1 MRKTTLSSIVAG
13 TALWCLA
20 VSLLALTTVN
30 AADFGTATNAGDN
43 PDAIHHFIM
52 PPLAEKVLAPEE
64 VMKAEAAAN
73 LVQTQ
78 SNMSVP
84 LYGQC
89 WSPWSGDQLGTCNLT
104 ICDAG
109 CAITSTAMCIAYYG
123 VSCDPRSMN
132 NYMKSH
138 GGYEGGCNEIW
149 EVPAGISGGSVT
161 YAGGYDCSNIPCDMN
176 VVNAELDN
184 GYPCVTE
191 VRLFGGMHFVCCTG
205 HDGGTYYIN
214 DPAYGDRTTLN
225 ARYGTPTAAIYSVQ
239 KYHGYVAPPTPA
251 YAATYAGQSYPS
263 TMTAGTTAT
272 AWAEYTNT
280 GTAVWGH
287 AATNLGTSGPQD
299 RSSPFYNSGN
309 WISAARPSNVDQSAV
324 SQGQVG
330 RFTFILKAPSTPG
343 VYVEKY
349 RPVQEGVT
357 WFGGEVTWTITVTAS
372 NGNITGTV
380 RNSSNSQPIP
390 GATVA
395 ISGGPSTTTNG
406 SGVYLFTGLAPTT
419 YTLNVSA
426 AGFGSASGTAAVTAG
441 ATTTKDFSLTS
452 TDHTAPTAP
461 SGLAATGI
469 SPSQIDLS
477 WTLSTDSGGAGLAGY
492 IVYRGSVEVGRTAST
507 TYSDNGL
514 TQNTTYSYYVKAYD
528 NANNVSGQSNTAS
541 ANTKPGTVAIFQD
554 GFASI
559 DGNLWQAIVQSPMP
573 GANPLV
579 LSGAQNHGTFA
590 GVNSILTVD
599 STNSNQGCLLGHTFD
614 PGFGAAKFESWFYD
628 SSANNNSRQGMEVR
642 CLDNNGGVKGI
653 YYIGTYSA
661 APGAFG
667 SYSAGYYKVCGSGC
681 TAWYWPLAASR
692 ARAVGWHKFT
702 LDFQPY
708 TTAGAASAV
717 HASIDGTEIGTMERT
732 IETQTYGLKMIAYG
746 YHYRVNQ
753 QGWFDDCAMYASPP
767 AAPSIVTPTV
777 LSTSAIRWNI
787 TDNSNNEIGFKVVN
801 AAQATVASA
810 GVSNETGGGVSMD
823 EGGLAANTSY
833 TRSIKAFNGT
843 LDSLP
848 TASATRWTLS
858 TAPTTSNVTCD
869 KPTGW
874 SSTAT
879 FTFTAVGGF
888 GQGTVA
894 KYLYAWD
901 TSSTHTWT
909 GSEAVWNS
917 GALIL
922 TAPSAGSYF
931 LHVKGYNGE
940 NVENGALNLGPYSYQ
955 AEAPTNPTA
964 AVETHGALDGVWQS
978 TIAGPSFTWSGAS
991 ASSGIAGYLVY
1002 FGTDSVG
1009 TSTELVTS
1017 AAYTPSA
1024 VTTGTYYLRLRT
1036 KDTLGSLADE
1046 WATLFTFEYDSSA
1059 PDAPMVID
1067 DGEFTGSKTE
1077 LHATWAAPDP
1087 DSGIAEYQYAV
1098 GKSIGATDVVGW
1110 TSALTATEADI
1121 AIPDPGL
1128 ALDQTYYISAKAK
1141 NGAGVWSGVGSSDGI
1156 ALAPAYETI
1165 GEAKA
1170 LADTTPVG
1178 LSNKIITAGF
1188 PASFYMEEANRTS
1201 GIMVFAPGYGP
1212 GALVTVGGTMGVNG
1226 VGERAILDPVVT
1238 LEAVPDV
1245 ARIPGPLLLV
1255 GSALGGSDFKTFTA
1269 GAAGGLGMN
1278 NVGLLVKVC
1287 GLVQSVGDTEITIS
1301 DGSSGGPIKILTGGI
1316 SVPVLTTTNFV
1327 SVVGIS
1333 SLELDTVLK
1342 PVVRL
1347 IDENGIKKLN

>member
-692 ARAVGWHKFT
+692 ARAIGWHKFT

-717 HASIDGTEIGTMERT
+717 HAYIDDIALGTMERT
-732 IETQTYGLKMIAYG
+732 IDTQTYGLKMIAYG

-848 TASATRWTLS
+848 TGNTTRWTLPV
-858 TAPTTSNVTCD
+858 APSTSNVTCD
-869 KPTGW
+869 RAVGSCSP
-874 SSTAT
+874 SPD

-894 KYLYAWD
+894 YYRYAWD
-901 TSSTHTWT
+901 TNPTRAWSD
-909 GSEAVWNS
+909 SEATWNS

-922 TAPSAGSYF
+922 SATSSGYYY
-931 LHVKGYNGE
+931 LHVKSYNGE
-940 NVENGALNLGPYSYQ
+940 NVANGTLDLGPYGYQ
-955 AEAPTNPTA
+955 AYPLADKISSLWPLEDGAGEWLQSKPVTA
-964 AVETHGALDGVWQS
+964 TFAGAFYIEETDR
-978 TIAGPSFTWSGAS
+978 TAGIKVVSGATV
-991 ASSGIAGYLVY
+991 ARGDLVNVE
-1002 FGTDSVG
+1002 G
-1009 TSTELVTS
+1009 
-1017 AAYTPSA
+1017 
-1024 VTTGTYYLRLRT
+1024 
-1036 KDTLGSLADE
+1036 TLGLSGVQRAFI
-1046 WATLFTFEYDSSA
+1046 ATYVEKKGTATVPKPLFT
-1059 PDAPMVID
+1059 
-1067 DGEFTGSKTE
+1067 
-1077 LHATWAAPDP
+1077 
-1087 DSGIAEYQYAV
+1087 
-1098 GKSIGATDVVGW
+1098 
-1110 TSALTATEADI
+1110 
-1121 AIPDPGL
+1121 
-1128 ALDQTYYISAKAK
+1128 
-1141 NGAGVWSGVGSSDGI
+1141 
-1156 ALAPAYETI
+1156 
-1165 GEAKA
+1165 
-1170 LADTTPVG
+1170 TT
-1178 LSNKIITAGF
+1178 
-1188 PASFYMEEANRTS
+1188 R
-1201 GIMVFAPGYGP
+1201 
-1212 GALVTVGGTMGVNG
+1212 
-1226 VGERAILDPVVT
+1226 
-1238 LEAVPDV
+1238 
-1245 ARIPGPLLLV
+1245 
-1255 GSALGGSDFKTFTA
+1255 ALGGSSPYDQTPGVTD
-1269 GAAGGLGMN
+1269 GRSLY
-1278 NVGLLVKVC
+1278 NVGLLMRASGNVAYSDSTDPSNKFFYLDDGC
-1287 GLVQSVGDTEITIS
+1287 GVS
-1301 DGSSGGPIKILTGGI
+1301 DGSGHPGVLVRCGSVSPPRTGMVAVTGVVGLEQAGKRYVPVIIIRDGADI
-1316 SVPVLTTTNFV
+1316 SVF
-1327 SVVGIS
+1327 
-1333 SLELDTVLK
+1333 
-1342 PVVRL
+1342 
-1347 IDENGIKKLN
+1347 